1 MTDRAAR
8 VGEVQTVLG
17 PVPPAALGVTMIH
30 EHLLIDL
37 TCLFSEPTSERER
50 ALARQPV
57 QMSNLSWIRRFWNS
71 NLDNLR
77 LDDEASMVEE
87 ARQYR
92 ADGGATIVEV
102 SNVGLGRDPIGLQRI
117 ARAVSLNIVMGCGYY
132 VAPSHPPDMDD
143 RTVEQIEDEIVRD
156 ITLGVGDTGVRAGI
170 IGELGCSWPLT
181 ANERKVLQAGARAQR
196 RTGAPISVHIG
207 RHEDSPLEIMACLKD
222 AGADLGRVI
231 MSHMD
236 RIWPPLDK
244 LRTLARAGCAIG
256 LDTFGQET
264 WVYPFGGADRL
275 SDAQR
280 VDLIKLLV
288 ADGFDRQIFVSHDVG
303 YKHRLSSY
311 GGSGLSHI
319 LTTVIPFVMRRK
331 GLTDDLIHLFLVE
344 NPARILAFA

>member
-8 VGEVQTVLG
+8 SGEIQTVLG
-17 PVPPAALGVTMIH
+17 PVAPSSLGVTMIH

-37 TCLFSEPTSERER
+37 TCLFAEPATEHERE
-50 ALARQPV
+50 LARQPV
-57 QMSNLSWIRRFWNS
+57 QLSNLSWIRRNWNS
-71 NLDNLR
+71 SLDNLR
-77 LDDEASMVEE
+77 LNDEAVMIDE
-87 ARQYR
+87 ARQFHG
-92 ADGGATIVEV
+92 DGGATIVDV
-102 SNVGLGRDPIGLQRI
+102 SNVGLGRDPLGIKRI
-117 ARAVSLNIVMGCGYY
+117 ARAVGLNVVMGSGYY
-132 VAPSHPPDMDD
+132 VAPSHPADMD
-143 RTVEQIEDEIVRD
+143 RRSVEQIEDEIVRD
-156 ITLGVGDTGVRAGI
+156 ITVGVGDTSVRAGI

-181 ANERKVLQAGARAQR
+181 ANERKVLHAGARAQR

-222 AGADLGRVI
+222 CGADLARVI

-236 RIWPPLDK
+236 RIWPPQDK
-244 LRTLARAGCAIG
+244 LRILARAGCGIG

-280 VDLIKLLV
+280 VDLINLLV
-288 ADGFDRQIFVSHDVG
+288 ADGFERQVYLSHDVG

-319 LTTVIPFVMRRK
+319 LNTVIPFVMRRK
-331 GLTDDLIHLFLVE
+331 GLGDDLIHRFLVE
-344 NPARILAFA
+344 NPARFLAFA